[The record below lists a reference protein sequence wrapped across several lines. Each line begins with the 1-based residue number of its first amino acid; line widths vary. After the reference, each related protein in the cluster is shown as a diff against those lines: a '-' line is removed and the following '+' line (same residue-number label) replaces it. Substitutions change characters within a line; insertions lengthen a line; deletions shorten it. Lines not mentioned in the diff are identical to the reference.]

1 MNIGNNLLY
10 LLLLYA
16 VLDKDNKLSVTTGL
30 LIAVGIMIF
39 LSLIHI

>member
-16 VLDKDNKLSVTTGL
+16 VLDNCL
-30 LIAVGIMIF
+30 LYTSDAADE
-39 LSLIHI
+39 